1 MDKIFWQSNA
11 KIVINYSIH
20 YINIMNYTSTSIN
33 LSGRSFLW
41 FGLILIAIGV
51 SRYIPIDHPSL
62 FNFSPTLAIFLVAGA
77 FLRSKYA
84 FTVPIF
90 GVIITDLM
98 LNPNYG
104 ENLLKPF
111 MLITVGSYFL
121 IFFFGKKLGNQCSF
135 PKILG
140 AGIASAITFHI
151 ITCSFSWIANPAY
164 MKSFYGWIQC
174 LFIGEAGYA
183 PSYLFLRNSVLS
195 TSIFSILFAFAA
207 KYISI
212 KQISSLSSTSS
223 EETLQAN

>member
-1 MDKIFWQSNA
+1 
-11 KIVINYSIH
+11 
-20 YINIMNYTSTSIN
+20 MNYTSTSIN

-62 FNFSPTLAIFLVAGA
+62 FNFSPTLAIFLVTGA
-77 FLRSKYA
+77 FLRNKYA
-84 FTVPIF
+84 FFVPIF
-90 GVIITDLM
+90 GVILTDLM

-104 ENLLKPF
+104 ENLLESF
-111 MLITVGSYFL
+111 MLVNIASYFL
-121 IFFFGKKLGNQCSF
+121 IFFFGKKLGNQYSIS
-135 PKILG
+135 KILG